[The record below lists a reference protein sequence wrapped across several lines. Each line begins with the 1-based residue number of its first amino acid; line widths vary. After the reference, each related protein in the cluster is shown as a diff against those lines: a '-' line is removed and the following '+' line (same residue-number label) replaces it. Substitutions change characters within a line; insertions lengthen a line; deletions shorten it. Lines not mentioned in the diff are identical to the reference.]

1 MSAGTNVA
9 ASRDRITGL
18 VLLAFGLVWSAIV
31 YQTIPGGQGEGDVGA
46 RAFPLIF
53 GIGLMVL
60 SFLLVMRSYKPI
72 EDPKEDKVEP
82 INLFKLKIAFSVFA
96 LVVAYGFL
104 LFKIGFLLAT
114 PFVVAVTMWVI
125 LQIRSPRTIAAM
137 AIGITLGCW
146 LVFGKLL
153 GAYLPPGTWITII

>member
-1 MSAGTNVA
+1 MA

-18 VLLAFGLVWSAIV
+18 VLLGIGVVWSAIV
-31 YQTIPGGQGEGDVGA
+31 YQTIPGGQGQGDIGA

-60 SFLLVMRSYKPI
+60 SLLLILKSYQSS
-72 EDPKEDKVEP
+72 EGSEEDKVES

-114 PFVVAVTMWVI
+114 PLVVAVTMWII
-125 LQIRSPRTIAAM
+125 LHIRNVKTIAAM
-137 AIGITLGCW
+137 AIGITIGCW
-146 LVFGKLL
+146 LIFGKLL
-153 GAYLPPGTWITII
+153 GAYLPPGTWVTLI

>member
-1 MSAGTNVA
+1 MGTSVA

-18 VLLAFGLVWSAIV
+18 VLLGIGVVWSAIV
-31 YQTIPGGQGEGDVGA
+31 YQTIPGGQGQGDIGA

-60 SFLLVMRSYKPI
+60 SLLLILKSYQSS
-72 EDPKEDKVEP
+72 EGSEEDKVES

-114 PFVVAVTMWVI
+114 PLVVAVTMWII
-125 LQIRSPRTIAAM
+125 LHIRNVKTIAAM
-137 AIGITLGCW
+137 AIGITIGCW
-146 LVFGKLL
+146 LIFGKLL
-153 GAYLPPGTWITII
+153 GAYLPPGTWVTLI